1 MNVPKP
7 TSQIILTCKSGS
19 HDVSIGETRAE
30 KTNAQPWEV
39 ALKAFA
45 SAVVAPLSACMLAMT
60 GSAVL
65 SQSDSVAD
73 FYRGKQITML
83 IATSPGGDY
92 DLRGRML
99 ARYMDRHI
107 PGNPVL
113 IPRNMPG
120 GVGLQAANWLYSI
133 APKDGTVLHMIMQNM
148 PMQQILGGQG
158 VQFDAAKFIWIGNTT
173 DTPNTIVSWHKT
185 GIRTI
190 EDVQQRELIVGAPGT
205 ATPSV
210 YFPVVMNALLG
221 TKFKI
226 IAGYPGGN
234 DVNLAMERGEVG
246 GRASVPMSSLQPD
259 WIAEKKIYVLT
270 QVGLTKDPTLPD
282 VPLLVDL
289 ARNEH
294 DRKVLHFMSADS
306 AFARAVV
313 TTPGVPAERVAAL
326 RKAFD
331 TTMLDPQV
339 VDESRRGRR
348 DLSPVPGEVVQKI
361 VEELLQTPRD
371 VVERTQGLLS
381 HSGSVGLVK

>member
-1 MNVPKP
+1 M
-7 TSQIILTCKSGS
+7 
-19 HDVSIGETRAE
+19 
-30 KTNAQPWEV
+30 
-39 ALKAFA
+39 KAFA

-65 SQSDSVAD
+65 SQSNSVAD

-120 GVGLQAANWLYSI
+120 GVGLQAANWLYNI
-133 APKDGTVLHMIMQNM
+133 APRDGTVLHMIMQNM
-148 PMQQILGGQG
+148 PMQQILRSQG

-173 DTPNTIVSWHKT
+173 NTPNTIVSWHTT

-190 EDVQQRELIVGAPGT
+190 KDLQERELIVGAPGT

-221 TKFKI
+221 TRFKI

-246 GRASVPMSSLQPD
+246 GRASVPMSSMQPD
-259 WIAEKKIYVLT
+259 WITENKIHVLT
-270 QVGLTKDPTLPD
+270 QVGLTKDATLPD
-282 VPLLVDL
+282 VPLLIEL
-289 ARNEH
+289 AKNEE
-294 DRKVLHFMSADS
+294 DRAVLHFMSADS

-313 TTPGVPAERVAAL
+313 TTPDVPVERVSAL

-331 TTMLDPQV
+331 ATMTDPQV
-339 VDESRRGRR
+339 IEESRKARR
-348 DLSPVPGEVVQKI
+348 DLSPVRGEEVQKV
-361 VEELLQTPRD
+361 VEEVLRTPRA
-371 VVERTQGLLS
+371 VVERTEALLS
-381 HSGSVGLVK
+381 TTSNVGQVK

>member
-1 MNVPKP
+1 M
-7 TSQIILTCKSGS
+7 
-19 HDVSIGETRAE
+19 
-30 KTNAQPWEV
+30 
-39 ALKAFA
+39 KAFA

-65 SQSDSVAD
+65 SQSNSVAD
-73 FYRGKQITML
+73 FYRGKQVTML

-246 GRASVPMSSLQPD
+246 GRASVPMSSMHPD

-270 QVGLTKDPTLPD
+270 QVGLTKDSSLPD

-348 DLSPVPGEVVQKI
+348 DLSPVPGETVQKI